1 MASIEALLLLL
12 LLAAT
17 TPHAEAPAP
26 RRTLQWKEPTADDLV
41 EGQRLYERH
50 CLSCHGPKGE
60 GGRGPTLALP
70 KLPRASD
77 SVALM
82 RIIKDGI
89 KGTEM
94 PEARFAEVRQVA
106 AWVLKLGQ
114 LPPEAVPG
122 DPVRG
127 RKLYFGKGACAMCHT
142 LEGRGGAFGP
152 DLGDIG
158 LRRSASHL
166 RRALVEPAADVPRSF
181 SFYRADI
188 TIPQNFL
195 LVHVASRDGRKVTGI
210 RLNEDAFSIQLRD
223 AAQQV
228 HSFEKS
234 DLAELRKD
242 WGASPMPA
250 YGTVFTKDELDDMVA
265 FLASLKSTQ

>member
-1 MASIEALLLLL
+1 MPNLQALLFVLF
-12 LLAAT
+12 AAT
-17 TPHAEAPAP
+17 SPHAEAPPA
-26 RRTLQWKEPTADDLV
+26 RTLPWKEPTADDLAQ
-41 EGQRLYERH
+41 GQRLYERH

-60 GGRGPTLALP
+60 GGRGPTLATP

-77 SVALM
+77 PAALM
-82 RIIKDGI
+82 KIIKDGI

-106 AWVLKLGQ
+106 AWVLKLGE
-114 LPPEAVPG
+114 LPPEIVPG
-122 DPVRG
+122 DPERG
-127 RKLYFGKGACAMCHT
+127 RRLYAGKGACAMCHT
-142 LEGRGGAFGP
+142 IEGRGGAFGP

-181 SFYRADI
+181 SFYRPDI

-195 LVHVASRDGRKVTGI
+195 FVRAVTRDGRRVTGI
-210 RLNEDAFSIQLRD
+210 RLNEDTFSIQLRD

-228 HSFEKS
+228 HSFAK
-234 DLAELRKD
+234 AELKELNKD
-242 WGASPMPA
+242 WGQTPMPA
-250 YGTVFTKDELDDMVA
+250 YDRVFSKDELDDVVA
-265 FLASLKSTQ
+265 FLASLKSSK